1 MSGNVSQVC
10 QMIGVARGTL
20 YAWLKRDP
28 AFAARYQAIV
38 AAHFEAWMHDIER
51 RYPLGDV

>member
-1 MSGNVSQVC
+1 
-10 QMIGVARGTL
+10 MIGVARGTL